1 MILGRWS
8 ERKYITSAPSIIVEE
23 VVLLDYS
30 PLIIAVLYFVALCVG
45 VGIYVRRKTKSA
57 SDFMKTS
64 QGLGWVMMAFAFT
77 LIPLGAGHTLSLW
90 ESAPPWG
97 GEGLGASVMWWG
109 IITGGIFLPIMMLWL
124 GPIVRNSGC
133 NNIPE
138 ILERVID
145 KKFGRFNA
153 GINIATWTGIGA
165 SETLATATAVFG
177 LGGYRISPND
187 PGTAFVWCTLIALV
201 LIVIYVIFGGILQMA
216 ILNVINGFVMI
227 AGSYIA
233 LGMLGLWLAAN
244 FGGWDGVKAV
254 FDGMGQS
261 GMLKSFEL
269 ANPGMWLKVIIPVA
283 VLHITAGAVGQ
294 NMNSPFFAAKS
305 DADCRK
311 GVYVGMFVNVL
322 ASVPWIVMALT
333 AFALTQSGKL
343 AVLVDNVNA
352 AKTAPIELALQTLPG
367 PIIGLLMISLL
378 CATLSTGGATI
389 LANANILTNEIFK
402 KALKPDMSEE
412 TRFKLMRISIIIIA
426 LFFAVPAF
434 LNAVIFPVFLWC
446 FSFGIPVFVVYVMG
460 LKVRRNT
467 TAAWITIIVAYAV
480 NFIWTFA
487 PLPES
492 ITGLL
497 FGAFGLNMYPVTIV
511 SVVLGIILPFVIPGG
526 KEPFLK
532 GKGFGAEP
540 ERLAE

>member
-1 MILGRWS
+1 M
-8 ERKYITSAPSIIVEE
+8 
-23 VVLLDYS
+23 DFS
-30 PLIIAVLYFVALCVG
+30 PLIIAVVYFVVLCVG
-45 VGIYVRRKTKSA
+45 VGIFVRRKTKSA
-57 SDFMKTS
+57 SDFTKTS

-90 ESAPPWG
+90 ESAPPWDG
-97 GEGLGASVMWWG
+97 GGLGASVMWWG

-124 GPIVRNSGC
+124 GPIVRRSGC

-138 ILERVID
+138 ILENVID
-145 KKFGRFNA
+145 VKFGRLNA

-165 SETLATATAVFG
+165 AETLATAVAVFG
-177 LGGYRISPND
+177 LGGYRLQGVL
-187 PGTAFVWCTLIALV
+187 PGSAFAWCTLIALV

-216 ILNVINGFVMI
+216 ILNVINGIVMI
-227 AGSYIA
+227 VGSYLA
-233 LGMLGLWLAAN
+233 LGMLGLWLGAN

-254 FDGMGQS
+254 FDGMGRS
-261 GMLKSFEL
+261 SMLSSYEL
-269 ANPGMWLKVIIPVA
+269 GNPGMWLAVIIPVA

-311 GVYVGMFVNVL
+311 GVFVGMFINVM
-322 ASVPWIVMALT
+322 ASAPWIIMALT
-333 AFALTQSGKL
+333 AFALMQNGFLTD
-343 AVLVDNVNA
+343 LVNNANA
-352 AKTAPIELALQTLPG
+352 AKEAPIVLALETMPA

-378 CATLSTGGATI
+378 CSTLSTGGATI

-402 KALKPDMSEE
+402 KALKPEMSEE
-412 TRFKLMRISIIIIA
+412 TRFKMMRISILIIA
-426 LFFAVPAF
+426 VFFAVPAF

-446 FSFGIPVFVVYVMG
+446 FSFGIPVFVIYVMG

-467 TAAWITIIVAYAV
+467 TAAWITLIVAYAV

-487 PLPES
+487 PLPDS

-511 SVVLGIILPFVIPGG
+511 SIILGVLLPFIIPGG
-526 KEPFLK
+526 RPPFLSK
-532 GKGFGAEP
+532 EGKGFEAA